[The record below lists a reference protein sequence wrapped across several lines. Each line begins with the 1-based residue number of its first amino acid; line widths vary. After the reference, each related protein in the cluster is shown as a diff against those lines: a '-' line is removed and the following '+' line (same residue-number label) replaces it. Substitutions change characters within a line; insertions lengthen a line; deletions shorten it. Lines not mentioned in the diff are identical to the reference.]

1 MWPPAVEEVAA
12 VFRTAGV
19 EARLEELAV
28 GENAFPGPA
37 VRAQA
42 FLCDGRVVVALMPAE
57 VAADP
62 ARLGCVTARQ
72 LAPPRFPFRN
82 ADVAIDQ
89 SLFNER
95 VVWIDAGSPRHVAGL
110 SPVQLAR
117 LLRARTG
124 DFAVDA
130 GGHG

>member
-1 MWPPAVEEVAA
+1 MWPPTVEEVAT

-28 GENAFPGPA
+28 GEDAFPGPA
-37 VRAQA
+37 IRAQA
-42 FLCDGRVVVALMPAE
+42 FLCDGRVVVALVPAE
-57 VAADP
+57 TEADP
-62 ARLGCVTARQ
+62 RRLGCTSARE

-95 VVWIDAGSPRHVAGL
+95 IVWIDAGSPRHVVGL

-117 LLRARTG
+117 LVRARAG
-124 DFAVDA
+124 DFALDA
-130 GGHG
+130 GGPR